1 VELKKIFPSIKST
14 LFQKYETMWQGIGAA
29 AIRLFIFGALGFL
42 FSGCLSIYKTPV
54 LTPTPTSALSI
65 LDWGLLSDQPCRAP
79 CWYGLELEK
88 STKADVIATLQNL
101 PWIDQGTIKESP
113 SGYWDP
119 DTQKNLPATLISA
132 ECRASERHCVGLELF
147 DDRLIAIRFNLKSN
161 ILVLIEDLVEYF
173 DPPEFVRTGIGRDGT
188 CSINLTWWN
197 QQIMAV
203 SDVPNGRKLCATIE
217 NGGRLDKNLA
227 IDGILYELPESLRY
241 EVQEGNPWPG
251 FTEP

>member
-1 VELKKIFPSIKST
+1 MYAIKST
-14 LFQKYETMWQGIGAA
+14 LFHNYETVLQGIGAVT
-29 AIRLFIFGALGFL
+29 IRLFIIGALGFL

-65 LDWGLLSDQPCRAP
+65 VDWGLLSDQPCRAP

-101 PWIDQGTIKESP
+101 PRIDQGTIKESP

-119 DTQKNLPATLISA
+119 DTQKNLPATLVSA
-132 ECRASERHCVGLELF
+132 ECRASKRHCVGLELF
-147 DDRLIAIRFNLKSN
+147 NDRLIAIRFNLKSN
-161 ILVLIEDLVEYF
+161 ILVLLEDLVEF
-173 DPPEFVRTGIGRDGT
+173 FGPPGFVRPVILQNGT
-188 CSINLTWWN
+188 TCDLILTWAN
-197 QQIMAV
+197 QQIMAI
-203 SDVPNGRKLCATIE
+203 SDVPNGRKLCTAIE
-217 NGGRLDKNLA
+217 NGGRLDKSLA

-241 EVQEGNPWPG
+241 EVQEGKPWPG